1 MSFDPYRSRTQSAP
15 ADSSAPSEALGS
27 LTRCLVEGDPEQL
40 ARERRVRRK
49 ALAISIVFQVAVLA
63 ALVLLPIF
71 GTAEKIDT
79 RNYTPMPPHPG
90 FGDPAPRHSPPR
102 GGGNHDPVKK
112 CVLCPPIRIP
122 PTVSNTNDPTPPTEE
137 GCPGCSPQSNTPY
150 IPGTEWLWNSESN
163 RPRPPVETKPP
174 IQTKQRVRIT
184 TIEPAMLLRRI
195 EPIYPP
201 LARQIHRQGRVELR
215 AIIATD
221 GAIQALEVLSGDPMF
236 FPSALDA
243 VRHWRYRP
251 TILNGIPVEVE
262 THITVIYNLQR

>member
-1 MSFDPYRSRTQSAP
+1 MSFDQGQSQSAP
-15 ADSSAPSEALGS
+15 AGSSAPSEALGS
-27 LTRCLVEGDPEQL
+27 LTGCLVDGDPEQL

-63 ALVLLPIF
+63 ALVLMPVF

-79 RNYTPMPPHPG
+79 RGYTPMPPYPG

-102 GGGNHDPVKK
+102 GGGNPDRPVKK
-112 CVLCPPIRIP
+112 CVLCSPIRIR
-122 PTVSNTNDPTPPTEE
+122 PTFSNTNDPTPPNEE

-150 IPGTEWLWNSESN
+150 IPGTEWLWKTDSN

-174 IQTKQRVRIT
+174 VQTKQRVRIT

-195 EPIYPP
+195 EPVYPFI
-201 LARQIHRQGRVELR
+201 AVQTRRQGHVELR
-215 AIIATD
+215 AIISTD
-221 GAIQALEVLSGDPMF
+221 GTIQALEVLSGDPMF

-243 VRHWRYRP
+243 VRQWRYRP
-251 TILNGIPVEVE
+251 TILNGVPVEVE
-262 THITVIYNLQR
+262 TRITVIYNLQR